1 MDDLGKLLASVVLER
16 IKEIEEESNL
26 DYLIENAETEIS
38 QEAKLIKERFNSIKT
53 ALRNI
58 W

>member
-58 W
+58 